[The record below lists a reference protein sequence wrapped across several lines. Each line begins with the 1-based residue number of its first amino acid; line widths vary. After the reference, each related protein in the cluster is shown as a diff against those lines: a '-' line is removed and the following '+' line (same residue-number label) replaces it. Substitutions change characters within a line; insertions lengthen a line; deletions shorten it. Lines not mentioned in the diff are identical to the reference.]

1 MLAKLWCK
9 SWQDVTVP
17 REAPFYASLLESAG
31 MVGFFFS
38 EQKIRST
45 KEKSQFQ
52 VHLLPRNWTLQ
63 MKFKKTTW
71 KYKGFEHPQPSA
83 SLYWSKFSQTLHES
97 PRCKKAALALCVR
110 GGCRGTCCKL
120 TQHQSPTASPAP
132 TPCTSRLELSWAS
145 SLRDTFVPWMRWF
158 TAKKAQLRLFSKAG
172 NSPSFLEPLHIRNKV
187 RNSP

>member
-31 MVGFFFS
+31 MVVFFFQNKRS
-38 EQKIRST
+38 EVQRK
-45 KEKSQFQ
+45 KSQFQ
-52 VHLLPRNWTLQ
+52 VHLLPKNWSLQ

-83 SLYWSKFSQTLHES
+83 SLYWRKFSQMLHES
-97 PRCKKAALALCVR
+97 PRKQPWLYVYGVAAEEPAVNWPIIF
-110 GGCRGTCCKL
+110 G
-120 TQHQSPTASPAP
+120 SPTASPAP